1 LETILDTNTRSRG
14 AAGPAYRSTHPVEA
28 QPEPTEDFVEI
39 AGRRLPLASLLDRR
53 LSDPTYLA
61 ALRAEMRN
69 AAPFAH
75 LVVDGWFSPDLL
87 ELVRGEF
94 DSPDRVELTSA
105 RTTHEATY
113 RTPMGSRL
121 GPASQLYFNLINSGA
136 FVDLLGYLC
145 GVDHLMP
152 DVSLFGGGLHET
164 RPGGFF
170 DVHVDFDRH
179 AFTGLRNELVLLT
192 YLNRDWP
199 TEWNGALELWDSTRA
214 ECVRKVEPEF
224 GRAILMRRT
233 PQSLHGH
240 PLPLAAPPGTV
251 RRSLASYYYS
261 NADVKRDRTVRVG
274 TAYLFCDSTD
284 GLRALAR
291 GLTPPLLWS
300 FLRRRIRR

>member
-1 LETILDTNTRSRG
+1 M
-14 AAGPAYRSTHPVEA
+14 HPVNA
-28 QPEPTEDFVEI
+28 PLKKTEDFVEI
-39 AGRRLPLASLLDRR
+39 GGCRLPLSSLLDRR
-53 LSDPTYLA
+53 LSDPAYLA

-87 ELVRGEF
+87 ELVRREF
-94 DSPDRVELTSA
+94 DSPGGIELTSA

-113 RTPMGSRL
+113 RTPLGSRL
-121 GPASQLYFNLINSGA
+121 GPASQLYFNLVNSGA
-136 FVDLLGYLC
+136 FVALLGHVC

-199 TEWNGALELWDSTRA
+199 AEWNGALELWDSARA

-224 GRAILMRRT
+224 GRAIVMRRT

-240 PLPLAAPPGTV
+240 PLPLTAPVGTV

-261 NADVKRDRTVRVG
+261 NADVMRDRTARVG
-274 TAYLFCDSTD
+274 TSYLFGDSSD

-291 GLTPPLLWS
+291 GLTPPVLWS

>member
-1 LETILDTNTRSRG
+1 MRSRG
-14 AAGPAYRSTHPVEA
+14 AAGPAHATTLPVDV
-28 QPEPTEDFVEI
+28 PPKPTEDFVEI

-53 LSDPTYLA
+53 LSDPAHLA
-61 ALRAEMRN
+61 ALRTEMRT

-75 LVVDGWFSPDLL
+75 LVIDGWFSPDLL
-87 ELVRGEF
+87 ELVRREF
-94 DSPDRVELTSA
+94 DSPERVELTSA

-113 RTPMGSRL
+113 RTPLGARL
-121 GPASQLYFNLINSGA
+121 GPASQLYFNLVNSGA
-136 FVDLLGYLC
+136 FVDLLGYVC

-192 YLNRDWP
+192 YLNHDFP
-199 TEWNGALELWDSTRA
+199 AEWNGALELWDSARA
-214 ECVRKVEPEF
+214 ECVRKIEPAF
-224 GRAILMRRT
+224 GRAVLMRRT

-240 PLPLAAPPGTV
+240 PRPFAAPPGTV

-261 NADVKRDRTVRVG
+261 NADVMRDRTARVG
-274 TAYLFCDSTD
+274 TAYLFGDSSD

-291 GLTPPLLWS
+291 SLTPPVLWS
-300 FLRRRIRR
+300 FLRRRVRR